1 MFIKWLGRSYIL
13 FLLGLQEKMDFAVV
27 YTILSV
33 SHQASK
39 QPLKQ
44 EKNVLSPQDCGANNR
59 LFLIVRDEHY
69 TYQNQF

>member
-1 MFIKWLGRSYIL
+1 
-13 FLLGLQEKMDFAVV
+13 MDFAVV